1 MKKVIIFGAT
11 GNVGSYFTKY
21 ASENLDAKEYQIVP
35 TGRRT
40 GVSVFD
46 RMGGGG
52 RISSV
57 YFH

>member
-46 RMGGGG
+46 RMGGG
-52 RISSV
+52 
-57 YFH
+57 